1 MMNISNEA
9 VAALKKFL
17 ENEPGN
23 QAAIR
28 FFSVPGCCG
37 PSIQMA
43 LSDENVETDERLVFD
58 GIEFRI
64 DQEVAG
70 ALQNAT
76 LVATERGFKIEG
88 FESSQCC

>member
-9 VAALKKFL
+9 VTALKKHL

-43 LSDENVETDERLVFD
+43 LSDEKAETDEALALD
-58 GIEFRI
+58 GLEFRI
-64 DQEVAG
+64 DQEVAE

-76 LVATERGFKIEG
+76 LVVTERGFKIEG
-88 FESSQCC
+88 FESSKCC